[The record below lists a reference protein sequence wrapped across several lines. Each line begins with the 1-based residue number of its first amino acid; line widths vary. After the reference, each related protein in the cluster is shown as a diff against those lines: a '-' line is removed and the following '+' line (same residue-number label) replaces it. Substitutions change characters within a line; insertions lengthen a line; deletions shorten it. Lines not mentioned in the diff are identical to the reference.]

1 MANCMRNIAD
11 GLGVT
16 IYEVFRI
23 DTDSDDY
30 YYRITE
36 DGLEIDV
43 SDDSLER
50 IRDWRPAPDQTL
62 LLLIWGQ
69 IDIIKL
75 RWKPGYGEAYFVPNI
90 LSDDQFTPMR
100 WYDTNYNKMEYDKGI
115 VFRTEKEAID
125 ATKKILSIIRE
136 IKR

>member
-1 MANCMRNIAD
+1 MANCMSNIAD

-30 YYRITE
+30 YRITKE
-36 DGLEIDV
+36 GLEIDV
-43 SDDSLER
+43 SESSSNVH
-50 IRDWRPAPDQTL
+50 DWKPAPDQTL

-69 IDIIKL
+69 IDVIKL
-75 RWKPGYGEAYFVPNI
+75 RWKPGYGEAYFVPNL
-90 LSDDQFTPMR
+90 LSYAQFTPMR
-100 WYDTNYNKMEYDKGI
+100 WYDTAHNKVEYDKGI
-115 VFRTEKEAID
+115 VFRTEEEAID
-125 ATKKILSIIRE
+125 ATKKVLSIIRE